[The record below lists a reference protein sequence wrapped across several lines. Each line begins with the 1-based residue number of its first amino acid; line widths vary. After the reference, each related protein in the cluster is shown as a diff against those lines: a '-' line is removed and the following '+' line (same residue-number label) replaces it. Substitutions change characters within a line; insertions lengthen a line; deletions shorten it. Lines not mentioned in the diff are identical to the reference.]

1 MKQINNGFKPCYYI
15 DDDGTVIN
23 ADTGRTLKRA
33 SSYNLTAVDGT
44 RRKIGA
50 WELYALVFGAEAF
63 IRLIPSIEGE
73 TFKVLP
79 LNRKFAVSNY
89 GRVFSAC
96 EAKLREL
103 KP

>member
-1 MKQINNGFKPCYYI
+1 MERQIKSAPIVLFVFKRL
-15 DDDGTVIN
+15 DHVTQVVE
-23 ADTGRTLKRA
+23 ALKKA
-33 SSYNLTAVDGT
+33 PSYNLTAVDGT

-63 IRLIPSIEGE
+63 IRLILPIEGE

-89 GRVFSAC
+89 GRVFSTC